1 MATEWTVPLPNQL
14 STNPLYFRMGD
25 TATSEEFYVAVLKL
39 DEVIEVG
46 PYSAR
51 TNIPTQGQIIRN
63 CLLLL

>member
-1 MATEWTVPLPNQL
+1 MATEWTVPLLNQL

-25 TATSEEFYVAVLKL
+25 TATSEEFFVVVLKL

-46 PYSAR
+46 PYPTRA
-51 TNIPTQGQIIRN
+51 NIPTQGQIIRN